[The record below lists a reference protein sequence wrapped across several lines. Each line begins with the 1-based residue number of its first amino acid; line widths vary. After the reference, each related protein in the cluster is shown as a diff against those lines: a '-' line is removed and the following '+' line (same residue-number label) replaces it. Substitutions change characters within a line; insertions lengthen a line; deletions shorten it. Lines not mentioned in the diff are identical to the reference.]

1 MTKFGENLAVLFA
14 DISGS
19 IRLYESSGDARAFE
33 MISGCIS
40 RLSAIIEKH
49 KGTVI
54 KSMGDGLMASFATA
68 DDALP
73 VGSFLQHPEAKQ
85 DLEISVGFDFGPVIA
100 QDGDVFGDTVN
111 VAVRL
116 TDLARGGEI
125 LMTEKAARLLS
136 PALRCHTSFF
146 DKMHVKGRAEPLR
159 VFRFEPPQWD
169 QTAVLSATNVTTE
182 SIAVLSLRYQG
193 AEILIS
199 AESDRFVVGRDE
211 GCDLQVLRH
220 YVSRQHAVIEFK
232 RGNFY
237 LTDSSTNGTYIVTES
252 DQRFQLKR
260 ESAQLPESGTLSLGR
275 SPEKNQGELIQF
287 RRGG

>member
-1 MTKFGENLAVLFA
+1 MTESGENLAVLFA

-19 IRLYESSGDARAFE
+19 TRLYESSGDAQAFE
-33 MISGCIS
+33 MISGCIR
-40 RLSAIIEKH
+40 RLSDIVEKH

-54 KSMGDGLMASFATA
+54 KSMGDGLMVSFETA
-68 DDALP
+68 DGALW
-73 VGSFLQHPEAKQ
+73 VSSLLQESEAKQ
-85 DLEISVGFDFGPVIA
+85 DLKISVGFDFGPVIE

-111 VAVRL
+111 VAARL
-116 TDLARGGEI
+116 SDLARGGEI
-125 LMTEKAARLLS
+125 LLTENAARLLS

-159 VFRFEPPQWD
+159 VYRFEPPQSD
-169 QTAVLSATNVTTE
+169 QTAVLSATVVTTE
-182 SIAVLSLRYQG
+182 SIAVLSLLYHG
-193 AEILIS
+193 AEMLIS

-211 GCDLQVLRH
+211 DCDLQMLRH

-237 LTDSSTNGTYIVTES
+237 LTDNSTNGTYIVTDS